1 MENQIED
8 SGKRVKELEKVIEVL
23 IIAIH
28 KEETTY
34 KFYQDLANSTEY
46 EGTRRMF
53 IKVANQ
59 ELSHKGMLEMELEKL
74 QHEIDQLK
82 SKMYH
87 AQSGLFIRVKM
98 YL

>member
-1 MENQIED
+1 MEKHVED
-8 SGKRVKELEKVIEVL
+8 SGKRVKELEKIIEVL

-34 KFYQDLANSTEY
+34 KFYQDLADSTEY
-46 EGTRRMF
+46 EGTKRMF

-59 ELSHKGMLEMELEKL
+59 KLSHKGMLEMELKKL

-82 SKMYH
+82 SKM
-87 AQSGLFIRVKM
+87 
-98 YL
+98 

>member
-8 SGKRVKELEKVIEVL
+8 LGKRVKGLEKIVEVL

-34 KFYQDLANSTEY
+34 KFYQDLANSTVH

-59 ELSHKGMLEMELEKL
+59 EISHKGMLEMELKKL
-74 QHEIDQLK
+74 QYEIDQLK
-82 SKMYH
+82 SKM
-87 AQSGLFIRVKM
+87 
-98 YL
+98 

>member
-1 MENQIED
+1 MKKQIEKL
-8 SGKRVKELEKVIEVL
+8 GNRVKELEKVIEVL
-23 IIAIH
+23 VIAIH

-59 ELSHKGMLEMELEKL
+59 KLSHKDMLEMELKKI
-74 QHEIDQLK
+74 QHEIDKLK
-82 SKMYH
+82 STGK
-87 AQSGLFIRVKM
+87 
-98 YL
+98 

>member
-1 MENQIED
+1 MKNHIESLGKQI
-8 SGKRVKELEKVIEVL
+8 KELEKIIEVL
-23 IIAIH
+23 IVAIH

-53 IKVANQ
+53 IKVSNQ
-59 ELSHKGMLEMELEKL
+59 ELSHKGMLEMELKKL

-82 SKMYH
+82 SKM
-87 AQSGLFIRVKM
+87 
-98 YL
+98 

>member
-23 IIAIH
+23 IVAIY

-34 KFYQDLANSTEY
+34 KFYQDLANSIEH

-59 ELSHKGMLEMELEKL
+59 ELSHKGMLEMELKKL

-82 SKMYH
+82 SKM
-87 AQSGLFIRVKM
+87 
-98 YL
+98 

>member
-1 MENQIED
+1 MEKQIED
-8 SGKRVKELEKVIEVL
+8 SGKRVKELEKIIEVL

-34 KFYQDLANSTEY
+34 KFYQDLADSTEY
-46 EGTRRMF
+46 EGTKRMF

-59 ELSHKGMLEMELEKL
+59 KLSHKGMLEMELKKL

-82 SKMYH
+82 SKM
-87 AQSGLFIRVKM
+87 
-98 YL
+98 

>member
-1 MENQIED
+1 MEKQIKD
-8 SGKRVKELEKVIEVL
+8 LGKRVKELEKVIEVL

-28 KEETTY
+28 KEDTTY
-34 KFYQDLANSTEY
+34 KFYQDLGNSTEH

-59 ELSHKGMLEMELEKL
+59 KLSHKGMLEMELKKL

-82 SKMYH
+82 SKM
-87 AQSGLFIRVKM
+87 
-98 YL
+98 

>member
-1 MENQIED
+1 MEKHVED
-8 SGKRVKELEKVIEVL
+8 LGKRVKELEKIIEVL

-34 KFYQDLANSTEY
+34 KFYQDLANSIEH
-46 EGTRRMF
+46 EGSRRMF

-59 ELSHKGMLEMELEKL
+59 KLSHKGMLEMELKKL

-82 SKMYH
+82 SKM
-87 AQSGLFIRVKM
+87 
-98 YL
+98 

>member
-1 MENQIED
+1 MEKQTKNI
-8 SGKRVKELEKVIEVL
+8 GKKVKELEKILEVL
-23 IIAIH
+23 IVAIY

-34 KFYQDLANSTEY
+34 KFYQDLAISTEH

-59 ELSHKGMLEMELEKL
+59 KLSHKGMLEMELKKL

-82 SKMYH
+82 SKM
-87 AQSGLFIRVKM
+87 
-98 YL
+98 